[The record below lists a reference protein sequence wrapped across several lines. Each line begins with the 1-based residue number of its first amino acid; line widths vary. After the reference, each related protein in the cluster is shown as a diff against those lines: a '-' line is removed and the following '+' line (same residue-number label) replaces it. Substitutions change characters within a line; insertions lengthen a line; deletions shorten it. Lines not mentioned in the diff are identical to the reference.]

1 MFSLTRQ
8 ERIVVFFLI
17 GASIV
22 GLGVLYY
29 RKVALSPARPKVVEG
44 GSLSRDEL
52 EVVCVDVSGAVWRP
66 GVYKIEAGSRVGDV
80 LAIAVLR
87 PDADVDAVNR
97 AASLSDGQKI
107 VVPVKGSSP
116 KKRESAPMGKVN
128 INTAT
133 EDELC
138 RLPHIGEVRARDIV
152 SYRDAHGPFATVEEL
167 KKVPGIGNETFR
179 RLRDLIV
186 VE

>member
-1 MFSLTRQ
+1 MFILTRQ
-8 ERIVVFFLI
+8 EKIIVFFLI
-17 GASIV
+17 GVSIV

-29 RKVALSPARPKVVEG
+29 RKVALSPARQKVVDGE
-44 GSLSRDEL
+44 SLSLGEP

-66 GVYKIEAGSRVGDV
+66 GVYKLESGARVGDV
-80 LAIAVLR
+80 LTRAVLR

-97 AASLSDGQKI
+97 AVLLFDGQKI
-107 VVPVKGSSP
+107 VVPVKGSKP
-116 KKRESAPMGKVN
+116 KKSSFALTGKVN

-138 RLPHIGEVRARDIV
+138 RLPHIGEVRSRDIV
-152 SYRDAHGPFATVEEL
+152 DYRNTHGSFAAVEEL
-167 KKVPGIGNETFR
+167 KKVPGIGNETLR
-179 RLRDLIV
+179 RLRDLVV

>member
-1 MFSLTRQ
+1 MFNLTRQ

-22 GLGVLYY
+22 GLGVLYC
-29 RKVALSPARPKVVEG
+29 RKVELSSSRPKVVEG
-44 GSLSRDEL
+44 GNLSRGGP

-66 GVYKIEAGSRVGDV
+66 GVYKLEDGARVGDV
-80 LAIAVLR
+80 LARAVLR
-87 PDADVDAVNR
+87 PDADVDAINR

-116 KKRESAPMGKVN
+116 KKRGSALTGKVN

-138 RLPHIGEVRARDIV
+138 KLPHIGEVRSRDIV
-152 SYRDAHGPFATVEEL
+152 DYRNTHGPFAAVEEL

-179 RLRDLIV
+179 RLRDLV
-186 VE
+186 TVE

>member
-1 MFSLTRQ
+1 MFILTKQ
-8 ERIVVFFLI
+8 EKVIVFFLI

-29 RKVALSPARPKVVEG
+29 RKAALSPERPKVVEAEN
-44 GSLSRDEL
+44 RTEDEP

-66 GVYKIEAGSRVGDV
+66 GVYRMKYGARVGDV
-80 LAIAVLR
+80 LARALLR

-107 VVPVKGSSP
+107 VVPVKGSSL
-116 KKRESAPMGKVN
+116 KKAEPALTGKIN

-133 EDELC
+133 EGELQ
-138 RLPHIGEVRARDIV
+138 RLPHIGEVRSRDIV
-152 SYRDAHGPFATVEEL
+152 DYRKTHGPFAAVEEL
-167 KKVPGIGNETFR
+167 KKVPGIGKETFR
-179 RLRDLIV
+179 RLRGLIV
-186 VE
+186 VD